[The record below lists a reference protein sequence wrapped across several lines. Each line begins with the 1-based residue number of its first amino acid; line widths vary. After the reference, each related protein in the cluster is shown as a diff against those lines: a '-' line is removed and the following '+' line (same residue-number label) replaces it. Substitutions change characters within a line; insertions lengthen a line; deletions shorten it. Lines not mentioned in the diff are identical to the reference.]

1 MTSQLKVTSGGR
13 GKVVLAAAVLI
24 AVLTMHENIWA
35 ADLGAKTC
43 KMWQVLE
50 WAVENPAYPT
60 SNSYDLVAKV
70 IFTHESGQTRKIE
83 MFYAGNDTWKF
94 RFCGSK
100 MGKWS
105 FRTVC
110 DGSDDT
116 HIDSSLDKHTGKIVV
131 KAQTN
136 PAIKGFLSH
145 KANKFAIMG
154 RDETDLKPYVYQ
166 VYMNNQDYEQQY
178 NHASRIWDDPV
189 NRRHLVADYWNDTV
203 ENGFQVYFVAI
214 FYSWFKKGAV
224 DRNMVSPSDIAT
236 PDPDVFDALE
246 YTIRYAHERGG
257 RTHIWAW
264 GDNDRKQTPNF
275 LPGGVPGD
283 AHKRLMR
290 YMAARLGPLP
300 GWCMNFGFDTLEL
313 PKPESMTS
321 AWANYLNDRMGWRH
335 MLCARGWNNS
345 AFGINSYAGFSGR
358 YDLTTTKNGPSGYE
372 EIRQD
377 LKDDTSKPHLYE
389 ERHTYNRFKYVD
401 PGSCQEPGDGPDQY
415 GMGDG
420 YACWPIKLSPT
431 EQARLNEDGSRRLIW
446 REQMAGGMG
455 GFFGHFSIRF
465 NSFGPFSENCG
476 CGYHPDSLKRAF
488 RCFRQFWAK
497 DRFRFDMVADEGRV
511 RAGTGYCLRTGDCKH
526 FVFFVENAAVVDIDL
541 GGMPGSRQVIVVDA
555 KDEYREINK
564 GRMSAGWQTIDFGHA
579 SDWAIAVG
587 DLGN

>member
-116 HIDSSLDKHTGKIVV
+116 HIDSSLDKHTGKIIV

-203 ENGFQVYFVAI
+203 ENGFQIYFVAI

-264 GDNDRKQTPNF
+264 GDNDRRQTPNF

-345 AFGINSYAGFSGR
+345 AFGINSYAGFSG
-358 YDLTTTKNGPSGYE
+358 
-372 EIRQD
+372 
-377 LKDDTSKPHLYE
+377 
-389 ERHTYNRFKYVD
+389 
-401 PGSCQEPGDGPDQY
+401 
-415 GMGDG
+415 
-420 YACWPIKLSPT
+420 PIIL
-431 EQARLNEDGSRRLIW
+431 RVVRR
-446 REQMAGGMG
+446 
-455 GFFGHFSIRF
+455 
-465 NSFGPFSENCG
+465 
-476 CGYHPDSLKRAF
+476 
-488 RCFRQFWAK
+488 
-497 DRFRFDMVADEGRV
+497 
-511 RAGTGYCLRTGDCKH
+511 
-526 FVFFVENAAVVDIDL
+526 
-541 GGMPGSRQVIVVDA
+541 
-555 KDEYREINK
+555 
-564 GRMSAGWQTIDFGHA
+564 
-579 SDWAIAVG
+579 
-587 DLGN
+587 

>member
-1 MTSQLKVTSGGR
+1 MTSQFKVTSGGR
-13 GKVVLAAAVLI
+13 GKVVLAAAALI
-24 AVLTMHENIWA
+24 AVLTMHESISA

-43 KMWQVLE
+43 KMWEVLE
-50 WAVENPAYPT
+50 WAVKNPAYPT

-116 HIDSSLDKHTGKIVV
+116 HIDSSLDKHTGKIIV

-497 DRFRFDMVADEGRV
+497 DRFRFDMAVDEGRV
-511 RAGTGYCLRTGDCKH
+511 RADTGYCLRTGDCKH

-541 GGMPGSRQVIVVDA
+541 GGMPGSRQVVVVDA
-555 KDEYREINK
+555 KGEYREINK

-587 DLGN
+587 DFGN